1 MSSKSVEEKKKRTVE
16 ERQNIMEVMMKVL
29 MSKLD
34 EMINR
39 QGVPSRKEKEVEMP
53 TIRVIVNEKSVGDN
67 FKDKEYKSCYK
78 IGK

>member
-1 MSSKSVEEKKKRTVE
+1 VLKKIRTKE
-16 ERQNIMEVMMKVL
+16 MHDKMEVMMKVL
-29 MSKLD
+29 MSKID

-67 FKDKEYKSCYK
+67 FKDKE
-78 IGK
+78 

>member
-1 MSSKSVEEKKKRTVE
+1 
-16 ERQNIMEVMMKVL
+16 MKVL

-67 FKDKEYKSCYK
+67 FKDKE
-78 IGK
+78 